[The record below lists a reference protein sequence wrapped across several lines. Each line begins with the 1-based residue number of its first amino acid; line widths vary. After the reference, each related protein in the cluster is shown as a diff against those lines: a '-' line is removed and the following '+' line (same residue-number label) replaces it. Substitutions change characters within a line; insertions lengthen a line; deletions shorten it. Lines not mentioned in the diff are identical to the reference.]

1 MEEKKKVSV
10 VMSCYNAE
18 KTLERAMNSVL
29 SNTYK
34 NIELLIIE
42 DCSTD
47 DSLHIATKIAN
58 RDSRVRIILHKENQG
73 AGVSRKDG
81 IEKAEGEYICFC
93 DSDDVLLK
101 DHISN
106 LVNASIKYDA
116 DIVTSGFCSIDGD
129 TNEVI
134 DDRKV
139 DEVEVLEG
147 NRKYAVLKVDVLRFL
162 NPSLVRKHLWEK
174 VTYSTR
180 RFIEDSPTLI
190 KLLWY
195 ANKRVVLPEST
206 YQYYQ
211 NKGSLTHIE
220 NSFREAVY
228 QILCVIDTYK
238 FFTKEVGKPEMASP
252 IMVMAKIAEYLV
264 ETPTDKDKEE
274 FINEIKEVKQ
284 FIIDYYEEK
293 FE

>member
-1 MEEKKKVSV
+1 MEEQKVSV

-18 KTLERAMNSVL
+18 KTLERAITSVL
-29 SNTYK
+29 NNTYK

-47 DSLHIATKIAN
+47 DSLYIASKIAN
-58 RDSRVRIILHKENQG
+58 EDSRVKVILHKENQG

-93 DSDDVLLK
+93 DSDDVLLEN
-101 DHISN
+101 HIKN
-106 LVNASIKYDA
+106 LVDASIKYDA
-116 DIVTSGFCSIDGD
+116 DIVTTGFTVVDGETD
-129 TNEVI
+129 KTIEG
-134 DDRKV
+134 RKV

-147 NRKYAVLKVDVLRFL
+147 ARKYAILKVDVLRFL
-162 NPSLVRKHLWEK
+162 NPSLVRRKLWDK

-195 ANKRVVLPEST
+195 ANKRVILPEST
-206 YQYYQ
+206 YLYYQ

-220 NSFREAVY
+220 DNFRKVLY
-228 QILCVIDTYK
+228 QTLCVMETSK
-238 FFTKEVGKPEMASP
+238 FFTEEVNKPEMAPP
-252 IMVMAKIAEYLV
+252 IMVMAKIANYLV
-264 ETPTDKDKEE
+264 TIPTEENKKE
-274 FINEIKEVKQ
+274 FNKEIQEVKQ
-284 FIIDYYEEK
+284 FITKYYEEK

>member
-1 MEEKKKVSV
+1 MEEQKVSV

-18 KTLERAMNSVL
+18 KTLERAMTSVL
-29 SNTYK
+29 NNTYK
-34 NIELLIIE
+34 NIELLVIE

-47 DSLHIATKIAN
+47 DSLHIASKIAN
-58 RDSRVRIILHKENQG
+58 EDSRVKVILHKRNQG

-93 DSDDVLLK
+93 DSDDVLLEN
-101 DHISN
+101 HIKN
-106 LVNASIKYDA
+106 LVDASIKYDA
-116 DIVTSGFCSIDGD
+116 DIVTTGFTVVDGETD
-129 TNEVI
+129 KTIE
-134 DDRKV
+134 DRKV

-147 NRKYAVLKVDVLRFL
+147 ARKYAILKVDVLRFL
-162 NPSLVRKHLWEK
+162 NPSLVRRKLWDK

-195 ANKRVVLPEST
+195 ANRRVILPEST
-206 YQYYQ
+206 YLYYQ

-220 NSFREAVY
+220 DNFREVLY
-228 QILCVIDTYK
+228 QTLCVMETSK
-238 FFTKEVGKPEMASP
+238 FFTEEVNKPEMAP
-252 IMVMAKIAEYLV
+252 PMMVMAKIANYLV
-264 ETPTDKDKEE
+264 TIPTEENKKE
-274 FINEIKEVKQ
+274 FNKEIQEVKQ
-284 FIIDYYEEK
+284 FITKYYEEK